1 MTTQDLRVVPPG
13 DERDAYVDLLRLAD
27 DSESAIHGYYQQG
40 DLYAL
45 HESAGS
51 RGIVLAIP
59 EPDGTVELKSVA
71 VDEAHHGQGV
81 GKRMLAA
88 VLGDLR
94 AHGVERVVVGTASAS
109 VGQLAYYQKTGFRLW
124 RVERDY
130 FDRARG
136 YPDGLEENG
145 IPVRDMVWMDQEL

>member
-1 MTTQDLRVVPPG
+1 
-13 DERDAYVDLLRLAD
+13 
-27 DSESAIHGYYQQG
+27 
-40 DLYAL
+40 
-45 HESAGS
+45 
-51 RGIVLAIP
+51 
-59 EPDGTVELKSVA
+59 
-71 VDEAHHGQGV
+71 
-81 GKRMLAA
+81 MLAA

-124 RVERDY
+124 RIERDY